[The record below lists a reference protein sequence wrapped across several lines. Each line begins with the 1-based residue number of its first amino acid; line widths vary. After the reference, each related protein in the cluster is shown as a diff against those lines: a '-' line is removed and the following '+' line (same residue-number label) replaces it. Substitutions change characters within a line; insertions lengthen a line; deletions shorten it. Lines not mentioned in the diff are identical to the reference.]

1 MDEIV
6 LTSLI
11 LSIISMLSNIALHY
25 KLKHCHSL
33 CCDSDCVNTRS
44 NSPIDT
50 EPKKPLIKL
59 NI

>member
-1 MDEIV
+1 MV

-44 NSPIDT
+44 NSPIDS

>member
-1 MDEIV
+1 MDEMV

-11 LSIISMLSNIALHY
+11 LSIASMLSNIILHY
-25 KLKHCHSL
+25 KLRHCHSM

-44 NSPIDT
+44 NSPIDN

-59 NI
+59 SI